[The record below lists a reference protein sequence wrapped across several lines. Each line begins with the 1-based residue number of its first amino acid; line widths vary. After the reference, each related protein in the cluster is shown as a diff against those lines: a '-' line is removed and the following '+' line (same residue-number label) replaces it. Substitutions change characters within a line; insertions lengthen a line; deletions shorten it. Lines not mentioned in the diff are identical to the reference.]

1 MKSKKKGK
9 ITIKDIIRLLVLLVA
24 FAVLLYPTYSRYL
37 NEKNG
42 SKVVSEYDEKSV
54 KLSHAEK
61 EEMLADAR
69 E

>member
-42 SKVVSEYDEKSV
+42 SKSSI
-54 KLSHAEK
+54 
-61 EEMLADAR
+61 
-69 E
+69 

>member
-42 SKVVSEYDEKSV
+42 SKVTSPMVI
-54 KLSHAEK
+54 
-61 EEMLADAR
+61 
-69 E
+69 

>member
-54 KLSHAEK
+54 KLSHTE
-61 EEMLADAR
+61 
-69 E
+69 